1 MIALERLFNSQ
12 PLPPLFSLFILSTSL
27 PSLFIFPPSP
37 TPPPPLYIFFLPLF
51 SLLSSLHF
59 PLLLHICLP
68 CALFSLVSFSSRVFT
83 QLLLP
88 WLESLPQLLVDLGQS
103 TPPLSAFIID
113 TLASAAP
120 NMSLTQLEQHLLT
133 LLGMGMC

>member
-1 MIALERLFNSQ
+1 MVVLERSLNSQ
-12 PLPPLFSLFILSTSL
+12 PLPPIFFCLFSPPPFHPFLLSPFSHPCS
-27 PSLFIFPPSP
+27 PSLHF
-37 TPPPPLYIFFLPLF
+37 FFLYFIF
-51 SLLSSLHF
+51 SLLTFSLL
-59 PLLLHICLP
+59 PHISLP

-88 WLESLPQLLVDLGQS
+88 WLESLPQLLVDLGHS

-120 NMSLTQLEQHLLT
+120 KMSLTQLEQHLLT
-133 LLGMGMC
+133 LLGMGLC